1 MAEKKRPTLSEL
13 LKKFAEAGEA
23 PELSEEELAAQQAA
37 EQAAAQVPPSS
48 APDGGTSAGEVA
60 EAAAQAAASEEQ
72 AVDAGQALCDIA
84 QQYIDEHN
92 EALGKEA
99 QIFGEIFARAA
110 VSEMRSQAGQ
120 TEDELLRQKCASVY
134 EDAYAVTMRKLA
146 DEGAGEGGVSPD
158 VLQALLASGDSSG
171 GEAGEISST
180 GHDSPEEGISP
191 EEEREVSEAVYDAV
205 LRQMEDADPEGDE
218 DDLSPG
224 HEETLAQSAYD
235 AVMRQLSEDESDEG
249 EDGIDYPAVT
259 DNAYRAAMA
268 ELGV

>member
-1 MAEKKRPTLSEL
+1 
-13 LKKFAEAGEA
+13 
-23 PELSEEELAAQQAA
+23 
-37 EQAAAQVPPSS
+37 
-48 APDGGTSAGEVA
+48 
-60 EAAAQAAASEEQ
+60 
-72 AVDAGQALCDIA
+72 
-84 QQYIDEHN
+84 
-92 EALGKEA
+92 
-99 QIFGEIFARAA
+99 
-110 VSEMRSQAGQ
+110 MRSQAGQ

-146 DEGAGEGGVSPD
+146 DEGAGEGEVSPD

-171 GEAGEISST
+171 GETGEISST

-191 EEEREVSEAVYDAV
+191 EEEREVSEAVYNAV

-218 DDLSPG
+218 DALSPG

-235 AVMRQLSEDESDEG
+235 AVMRQLSEEESDEE

-268 ELGV
+268 EVGA